1 MPMPY
6 TLTKGT
12 LFKVLEQTLN
22 PQSPAARTVRNNALQ
37 DLKDGVRITSIP
49 WVANGPGSAVPVP
62 GGSLATRMERDWFG
76 STPTNSGGWADQ
88 PAYNHQPTGY
98 WVGYY
103 GNVEAVLREG
113 LIRAI
118 EVSLGLTHGQVP
130 PGTTPREWPV
140 EVNWKCPNPYFE
152 VWIGWRKHGGG
163 PKDGQV
169 NMTICTPPDK
179 NNRLVTKPQFPPKP
193 PSGLS
198 DQDPLPVPETAN
210 ESQGMWL
217 VAHGEHEQ
225 LTVDQ
230 FVDVP
235 GGSVLD
241 QMLDEVG
248 TLAGL
253 SKTTWAIP
261 MPTTFW
267 RDSNTPNDVIVVAP
281 PTWAGGV

>member
-1 MPMPY
+1 MRDP
-6 TLTKGT
+6 
-12 LFKVLEQTLN
+12 QT
-22 PQSPAARTVRNNALQ
+22 
-37 DLKDGVRITSIP
+37 RITDIP
-49 WVANGPGSAVPVP
+49 WVKTGAGSAVPLP
-62 GGSLATRMERDWFG
+62 GGAPLITRMEQDWFG
-76 STPTNSGGWADQ
+76 SIPTNSGGWADQ
-88 PAYNHQPTGY
+88 PPYNHQPTGY

-103 GNVEAVLREG
+103 GNVQAVLREG

-118 EVSLGLTHGQVP
+118 EVSLGLTHDEDP

-140 EVNWKCPNPYFE
+140 EVHWKCPNPYFE
-152 VWIGWRKHGGG
+152 VWITWRSHGQG
-163 PKDGQV
+163 PKAGQV

-179 NNRLVTKPQFPPKP
+179 NNRLVTRPQHPPVP

-198 DQDPLPVPETAN
+198 QPNPLPEPQSADAA
-210 ESQGMWL
+210 QGMWL
-217 VAHGEHEQ
+217 VAHEEHEQ

-230 FVDVP
+230 LVDVV
-235 GGSVLD
+235 GGSALD
-241 QMLDEVG
+241 QQLDQLG

-267 RDSNTPNDVIVVAP
+267 RDSDSASDVVVVAP